1 MESLYDP
8 LVGAAAAAAF
18 AGLGFLIV
26 RFYFQ
31 PRAEKK
37 SRARKRR
44 RSLETLKS
52 LLGVSGDAFSTQNKR
67 ARTLVEKVRHNHPD
81 IVTTDET
88 GRSLGFDEIFHR
100 AYSDLQPEEMEL
112 FQLIRGTTMT
122 SLYDTN
128 KKMYEWIEGNS
139 EFLAADKTDRVMS
152 DLAEDLIALR
162 SHLRAWLDK
171 YSVWIPDKESRSI
184 VYLADEKKHGTGF
197 PRRLERSLDA
207 ALAKPA

>member
-8 LVGAAAAAAF
+8 LFGAAAAAAF

-26 RFYFQ
+26 KFFFQ

-37 SRARKRR
+37 SLARRRR

-67 ARTLVEKVRHNHPD
+67 ARTLLAKVRENHPGL
-81 IVTTDET
+81 VTTDET

-100 AYSDLQPEEMEL
+100 AYDDLQPEEMEL

-122 SLYDTN
+122 SLYETN
-128 KKMYEWIEGNS
+128 KKVYEWIEGNS
-139 EFLAADKTDRVMS
+139 AFLTADKTDKVMN
-152 DLAEDLIALR
+152 DLAEDLTALR
-162 SHLRAWLDK
+162 RHLRAWLDK
-171 YSVWIPDKESRSI
+171 YSVWIPVKESRSI

-197 PRRLERSLDA
+197 PRRLEQSLDA
-207 ALAKPA
+207 ALTKPA